1 MLVWIRE
8 TLSTMAAAHAAYP
21 HGRPWMAA
29 LGVVV
34 PQPPH
39 SGLIRLDEHIMK
51 VDNGLLVSEP
61 RKMGHAVGPFLVEH
75 AKFVFY
81 VR

>member
-39 SGLIRLDEHIMK
+39 SGLVRLEDHIMK
-51 VDNGLLVSEP
+51 VDNDLLVSEP
-61 RKMGHAVGPFLVEH
+61 GKMGHGVGLFLAKH
-75 AKFVFY
+75 AKSVFY